1 MTKSWLLM
9 MTDSPQECSV
19 LPKLMMVHTPDKVV
33 GKLLPVSDLALP
45 NID

>member
-9 MTDSPQECSV
+9 MTDSPLVCSV
-19 LPKLMMVHTPDKVV
+19 VPLLITVHTLEKVD

-45 NID
+45 IID